1 MVLTNVGG
9 QILATDAIR
18 AAYHD
23 GRGSIP
29 MRGKVIIEGDT
40 ADSGSGSNGNGSTS
54 NRAGKGSKG
63 KTQRKRSGE
72 GKPAVVITELPYQ
85 TNKVCTNLECLLR
98 LQRRAGSLSGSYQQ
112 SEQLCPQRWCD
123 WLTLRSSLHCH
134 RVNGLLNHMGTHG
147 HMGAGQSRPEDVL
160 HSLRD
165 LETG

>member
-1 MVLTNVGG
+1 MKSSTVSLTRGGMTSWFMSCSRLFKSRSPAGSQRGLSACLAGG

-40 ADSGSGSNGNGSTS
+40 KADGNGNGSDGTTVVK
-54 NRAGKGSKG
+54 AGKAGRG

-85 TNKVCTNLECLLR
+85 INKVCKPDIHTGTSVVTPTSTSTLTCGLAS
-98 LQRRAGSLSGSYQQ
+98 RRSTRF
-112 SEQLCPQRWCD
+112 E
-123 WLTLRSSLHCH
+123 LTPTA
-134 RVNGLLNHMGTHG
+134 V
-147 HMGAGQSRPEDVL
+147 
-160 HSLRD
+160 
-165 LETG
+165 

>member
-1 MVLTNVGG
+1 MKAQYTRVLDSTTVCFAGG

-40 ADSGSGSNGNGSTS
+40 TGNGNGNGSDGTS
-54 NRAGKGSKG
+54 VVKAGKAGRG

-85 TNKVCTNLECLLR
+85 TNKVRNLK
-98 LQRRAGSLSGSYQQ
+98 
-112 SEQLCPQRWCD
+112 
-123 WLTLRSSLHCH
+123 
-134 RVNGLLNHMGTHG
+134 HMHPS
-147 HMGAGQSRPEDVL
+147 QP
-160 HSLRD
+160 
-165 LETG
+165 